1 MKEIEFDSRG
11 CLQIVNSCLNYLQ
24 SVTKD
29 DDKNGD
35 CFALW
40 PIVGLC
46 SIIITTI
53 VIFIIIIIIYTHFIV
68 LSLDPFV
75 RSFVIVS
82 GELVRAFQRH

>member
-1 MKEIEFDSRG
+1 MKEIGFDSRG

-29 DDKNGD
+29 DDKNGE

-40 PIVGLC
+40 PFAGLC

-53 VIFIIIIIIYTHFIV
+53 VIFIIIIIYTHFMV